1 MISIRRVLESLRNS
15 SRNSCGW
22 LCRGKRNSG
31 GIYIYPHPRCCA
43 VLAALGTPSR
53 EGEAQQLST
62 ESPPPLSAP
71 SQSQLARPAGPPA
84 WALLGLLWA
93 TLAAV
98 TAGSRVN
105 SRPPASGRPGP
116 SDGLTAP
123 RPAPALL
130 ALDPGSAETGWALLE
145 STGVVVG
152 SGTDPND
159 RLLEDCRMGSL
170 EVPRWGR
177 LTIPDAVVV
186 EWTAPRGM
194 PASAQLFETMFWI
207 GRFVEALEQAA
218 DVDVNRQAFRLERAH
233 VKRALCGTS
242 AAKDANVRAALI
254 DRYGGAGG
262 KEAAIG
268 RKAAPGPLFG
278 VSGDGWA
285 ALAVGVAWLDGVR

>member
-62 ESPPPLSAP
+62 ESPPPPSA
-71 SQSQLARPAGPPA
+71 SFQSTIPRLPPLTP

-98 TAGSRVN
+98 GAGGRVN

-123 RPAPALL
+123 RPQPALL

-145 STGVVVG
+145 STGVVVAT
-152 SGTDPND
+152 GTDPNASVALWLAGGWLTPPACD
-159 RLLEDCRMGSL
+159 
-170 EVPRWGR
+170 VP
-177 LTIPDAVVV
+177 DEVVV

-194 PASAQLFETMFWI
+194 PASAQLFETMWWA
-207 GRFVEALEQAA
+207 GRFAQAVLGRGA
-218 DVDVNRQAFRLERAH
+218 PEPARLERAH

-262 KEAAIG
+262 KAAAIG
-268 RKAAPGPLFG
+268 RKATPGPLFG